1 MTQAERIADQMACVF
16 DGDAWY
22 GPSLARILDA
32 FTPQQA
38 AARALPHRH
47 SAWELVLHLAA
58 NIDWVCHRLQGRAV
72 ELTPS
77 EDWPAVQEVT
87 EREWRAARA
96 ALERSH
102 TNLLRLVAGLADS
115 QLMEQVPGRDYPV
128 YVMLHGITQHNAYH
142 AGQLAI
148 LRPAPDAPPS

>member
-1 MTQAERIADQMACVF
+1 MTELERIAEQMTRVF

-47 SAWELVLHLAA
+47 SAWEIVLHLAA
-58 NIDWVCHRLQGRAV
+58 NIDWVRHRLRGQAV
-72 ELTPS
+72 ELTPA
-77 EDWPAVQEVT
+77 EDWPTVREVS
-87 EREWRAARA
+87 EPAWRAARA
-96 ALERSH
+96 ALEESH
-102 TNLLRLVAGLADS
+102 ADLLRLVAGLTDT
-115 QLMEQVPGRDYPV
+115 QLTEKVPGRDYPAH
-128 YVMLHGITQHNAYH
+128 VMLHGITQHNAYH

-148 LRPAPDAPPS
+148 LRPAPAEPSI

>member
-1 MTQAERIADQMACVF
+1 MTELERIADQMTRVF

-47 SAWELVLHLAA
+47 SAWEIVLHLTA
-58 NIDWVCHRLQGRAV
+58 NIDWVRHRLRGRAV

-77 EDWPAVQEVT
+77 EDWPPVQEVT
-87 EREWRAARA
+87 EQAWRAARG
-96 ALERSH
+96 ALEESH
-102 TNLLRLVAGLADS
+102 ADLLRLVAGLTDAR
-115 QLMEQVPGRDYPV
+115 LTERVPGRDYPIF
-128 YVMLHGITQHNAYH
+128 VMLHGITQHNAYH

-148 LRPAPDAPPS
+148 LRPAAGAPSA